1 MDERKRQGRKN
12 GREISQPKI
21 VGHIVYSKCYHCI
34 AYKTNC
40 VTCNTCKTDCLGK
53 HIQPTCYQLL
63 QRPIR
68 SVFFADTTL
77 ALFSARKLQ
86 FQRFH
91 VEFSV
96 TTKCA
101 GFVISA
107 FPSVSTKIGMLFSSI
122 ETQTIFF
129 HLMVRLYIIE

>member
-1 MDERKRQGRKN
+1 MRGEGREGKMEERVT
-12 GREISQPKI
+12 REISQPKI
-21 VGHIVYSKCYHCI
+21 VGYNVTQNVTNALHVRQIVLLVILVRQIVCGNISSPP
-34 AYKTNC
+34 ATN
-40 VTCNTCKTDCLGK
+40 
-53 HIQPTCYQLL
+53 L

-77 ALFSARKLQ
+77 ALFSARKLL

-122 ETQTIFF
+122 ETWTIFF
-129 HLMVRLYIIE
+129 